1 MAAYALPTLPPI
13 AALVLFALWAMT
25 LVLAVGLW
33 RVTLVFS
40 GRAGAASFTPGSP
53 HGGDTYWR
61 LNRAHMNAV
70 ENLPIF
76 GSLVLAGSYL
86 QVPDAAFQL
95 LPSLVLYARV
105 AQSLIH
111 VASGSGFA
119 VTLRFLAYGVQ
130 VVSMVVLAGVVA
142 RHAGVPMPW

>member
-1 MAAYALPTLPPI
+1 MTTALPIIPPI
-13 AALVLFALWAMT
+13 AALVLFALWSMT
-25 LVLAVGLW
+25 LVLAVGIW
-33 RVTLVFS
+33 RSSLVFA
-40 GRAGAASFTPGSP
+40 GRAKANGFTPGAP

-76 GSLVLAGSYL
+76 GALVLSGSYL

-111 VASGSGFA
+111 IASGSAFA

-130 VVSMVVLAGVVA
+130 LASMIVLAGIVA
-142 RHAGVPMPW
+142 RHAGLPMPW